1 MKASLTEVSSIEVPI
16 EAAATAHAAL
26 GAAGRRGVEGMA
38 LWAGVQD
45 GPLFRVR
52 ETIVPEQNGIRSA
65 HGLLVSV
72 GEAELRRINLHLY
85 RSGLRLLAQI
95 HSHPTDAYHSEVDDE
110 YAIATALGSFSIV
123 VPDFARA
130 PFVLARCATYRLTA
144 APGWRSTGRPIWTPV
159 ATDRIVAMFQLVD
172 R

>member
-1 MKASLTEVSSIEVPI
+1 MKQSLTEISDVELPARV
-16 EAAATAHAAL
+16 AAETHAAL
-26 GAAGRRGVEGMA
+26 AAAGRRGVEGMA
-38 LWAGVQD
+38 LWVGLQE
-45 GPLFRVR
+45 GPAFR
-52 ETIVPEQNGIRSA
+52 IMDAIIPEQSGIRSA

-123 VPDFARA
+123 VPNFARA
-130 PFVLARCATYRLTA
+130 PFDLRICATYRLTA
-144 APGWRSTGRPIWTPV
+144 ASVWRAEGRARWTPV
-159 ATDRIVAMFQLVD
+159 PPALAAGLFRVTGS
-172 R
+172 

>member
-1 MKASLTEVSSIEVPI
+1 MKASLTEVSSIEVPADV
-16 EAAATAHAAL
+16 AAIAHAAL
-26 GAAGRRGVEGMA
+26 AAAGRRGVEGMA

-45 GPLFRVR
+45 GRSFRVQ

-95 HSHPTDAYHSEVDDE
+95 HSHPTNAYHSEVDDE

-130 PFVLARCATYRLTA
+130 PFVLSRCATYRLSVT
-144 APGWRSTGRPIWTPV
+144 PTGRSPARPKWTPV
-159 ATDRIVAMFQLVD
+159 ATERVVGMFRIVG

>member
-1 MKASLTEVSSIEVPI
+1 MKTSLTEVGVVEVP
-16 EAAATAHAAL
+16 ASAVSVTQAAL
-26 GAAGRRGVEGMA
+26 AGAGQRGVEGMA

-45 GPLFRVR
+45 GRSFYVR
-52 ETIVPEQNGIRSA
+52 EAIVPVQEGIRGP

-95 HSHPTDAYHSEVDDE
+95 HSHPTEAYHSAVDDE
-110 YAIATALGSFSIV
+110 YAIATALGAFSIV

-130 PFVLARCATYRLTA
+130 PLRMVNCATYRLTA
-144 APGWRSTGRPIWTPV
+144 RSAWRFSGRPTWAPMPASRADAIFRFV
-159 ATDRIVAMFQLVD
+159 AG
-172 R
+172 

>member
-1 MKASLTEVSSIEVPI
+1 MKSSLTEVSLVEVPV
-16 EAAATAHAAL
+16 AVAATAHAAL
-26 GAAGRRGVEGMA
+26 AAAGRRGLEGMA

-45 GPLFRVR
+45 GASFRVH

-85 RSGLRLLAQI
+85 RSGLRMLAQI

-110 YAIATALGSFSIV
+110 YAIATALGSLSIV

-130 PFVLARCATYRLTA
+130 PFALANCATYRLTA
-144 APGWRSTGRPIWTPV
+144 PPFWRPRGRARWAPVPADRV
-159 ATDRIVAMFQLVD
+159 AGAIRIVEN
-172 R
+172 